1 MLILSLI
8 KDWHFPTIISR
19 FDNIV
24 IVLNM
29 TRCRPGWYI
38 WLRFDSSFTPL
49 SYTVKDAFYQSILS
63 RNPYK
68 DYIAKFDKLIIT
80 FG

>member
-1 MLILSLI
+1 MFTT
-8 KDWHFPTIISR
+8 WQ
-19 FDNIV
+19 
-24 IVLNM
+24 
-29 TRCRPGWYI
+29 YI
-38 WLRFDSSFTPL
+38 WLHFDSSLTPL
-49 SYTVKDAFYQSILS
+49 SHPVKDTFYQSILS